1 MLLLDEPFSGLD
13 PLAAKNLETVLR
25 GAHESGK
32 TIVMTSHNLAQGSE
46 LAQRIGILHY
56 GLLRYWGDC
65 PSDLQ
70 GTFDACV
77 GGKS

>member
-1 MLLLDEPFSGLD
+1 
-13 PLAAKNLETVLR
+13 
-25 GAHESGK
+25 
-32 TIVMTSHNLAQGSE
+32 MTSHNLAQGSE